1 MTNDIYANRRF
12 VIAGLMLSVVLIYLF
27 RLVSL
32 QLVDDSYANQAEVNA
47 YLRKVQFPARGII
60 RDRNGKVLV
69 FNKLSYDVM
78 VVPREMKEFDTLGF
92 CQAVNIDKATFKKR
106 MREIRNDVNYS
117 PYKPQLLVAQ
127 LDAHDYGVLQEKSFL
142 FPGMY
147 LQKRTL
153 REYNYPNAALL
164 LGNIGEVSQKM
175 IDADSIE
182 HFYVPGDYAG
192 INGVES
198 TYEELLRGEKGE
210 EIFIRDVHG
219 RIQGKLE
226 DGIYDVPSK
235 PGKDLQL
242 SIDIDLQAYGERLMQ
257 NKVGSVVA
265 IDPATG
271 EILASISSPTYDPS
285 LLVGRK
291 RSENFMKL
299 NNDSLKPLFDRPM
312 MGRYP
317 PGSTFK
323 TVNALIFL
331 QEQIISPWTA
341 FPCSQGYHVGSFKVG
356 CHAHSSPL
364 TLVPSIQHSC
374 NAYYCAGFRNM
385 MDHRKYKNISN
396 AFEVWKNHVVSL
408 GFGYKLGADVP
419 NENRGYI
426 PNSGVYDKIYG
437 PNRWKSLMIVS
448 NSIGQGEIN
457 ATPLQIA
464 NLSATIANRGFYIVP
479 HLVKKIEGETLDS
492 IYLKRHYTTID
503 SSYYEPIV
511 EGMDL
516 VMKNGTGWG
525 ARIDSIEVCGKTGTA
540 QNKGADHSI
549 FMAFAP
555 KDNPKIA
562 ISVVVENGGFGA
574 TWAAPIATLMIEK
587 YLKGY
592 IPKRRLWLEE
602 KMFNANL
609 LPNQNGVTK
618 K

>member
-12 VIAGLMLSVVLIYLF
+12 VIAALMLSVVLIYIA
-27 RLVSL
+27 RLINL
-32 QLVDDSYANQAEVNA
+32 QLVDQTYQDKADSNA

-60 RDRNGKVLV
+60 RDRNDKVLV

-78 VVPREMKEFDTLGF
+78 VVPREMNGFDTLEF
-92 CQAVNIDKATFKKR
+92 CRSVNITKKDFIDKVR
-106 MREIRNDVNYS
+106 EMRNRVGYS
-117 PYKPQLLVAQ
+117 RYTPQLLIAQ

-142 FPGMY
+142 YPGMY

-164 LGNIGEVSQKM
+164 LGSIGEVGRSTLKADT
-175 IDADSIE
+175 ID

-192 INGVES
+192 QNGVEL
-198 TYEELLRGEKGE
+198 TYEKDLRGEKGE
-210 EIFIRDVHG
+210 EIFLRDAHG

-226 DGIYDVPSK
+226 DGLYDKESK

-257 NKVGSVVA
+257 NKVGSIAA
-265 IDPATG
+265 IDPSTG
-271 EILASISSPTYDPS
+271 EILALVSSPTYDPS

-291 RSENFMKL
+291 RSENYDIL
-299 NNDSLKPLFDRPM
+299 VNDPLKPLFDRPM
-312 MGRYP
+312 MACYP

-323 TVNALIFL
+323 TVNALVL
-331 QEQIISPWTA
+331 QQEKIISQWTA
-341 FPCSQGYHVGSFKVG
+341 FPCSEGYHVGSFKVG
-356 CHAHSSPL
+356 CHAHFSPL
-364 TLVPSIQHSC
+364 NLIQSIQHSC

-419 NENRGYI
+419 NEKRGYI
-426 PNSGVYDKIYG
+426 PNSGVYDRIYG
-437 PNRWKSLMIVS
+437 EGRWKSLMIVS
-448 NSIGQGEIN
+448 NSIGQGEIL

-464 NLSATIANRGFYIVP
+464 NLAATIANRGYYIVP
-479 HLVKKIEGETLDS
+479 HLVKKIEGREIDSCYLQKKVSTIDS
-492 IYLKRHYTTID
+492 IYFETV
-503 SSYYEPIV
+503 V

-540 QNKGADHSI
+540 QNPHGEDHSL

-555 KDNPKIA
+555 KKDPKIA
-562 ISVVVENGGFGA
+562 ICVVVENSGFGA
-574 TWAAPIATLMIEK
+574 TWAAPIATLMMEK

-592 IPKRRLWLEE
+592 IPKRRLYLEE
-602 KMFNANL
+602 RMLNANL
-609 LPNQNGVTK
+609 LPK
-618 K
+618 